1 MMEKIMLWLDE
12 KFSTPMAKLAE
23 QRHLRAVRDGI
34 VATLPIIIVGSFFL
48 IIAFPPVPA
57 DTAIALWAAENIVTI
72 LLPYRLT
79 MYIMSLYAA
88 WGIGYSLSKSYDM
101 DGVSGANLAVV
112 AFLMTMVPKVAE
124 GIGWV
129 LPMANMGGAG
139 MFVAIITS
147 ILAVELMRII
157 YKSNFKITMPE
168 QVPASVARSF
178 EALTPTAVVV
188 VLMTLI
194 TFIFGFDWHGFIAK
208 VMAPLVTTSDTLF
221 GVLVP
226 VILITLFW
234 SAGIHGVSVVGSVAR
249 PIWTVLLDANTKAAA
264 EGIALPHIAPE
275 PFYQW
280 FIWIGGAGSTI
291 GLVLL
296 MAFASKSVYSKSLGR
311 TALAPGLFNINEPL
325 IFGAPIVLNPILI
338 IPFILAP
345 VVLAIVSYTAMA
357 LELVARPFILAPWTL
372 PGPIGAFVATGGDW
386 RAIVLNIIC
395 IFIAMVIY
403 YPFFRIYDNKQ
414 LALEKEEVTL

>member
-57 DTAIALWAAENIVTI
+57 DTALALWAKENMVTI

-129 LPMANMGGAG
+129 LPMANLGGAG

-147 ILAVELMRII
+147 ILAVEIMRIV
-157 YKSNFKITMPE
+157 YKSNFKISMPE
-168 QVPASVARSF
+168 QVPTSVARSF

-188 VLMTLI
+188 VLMTFV
-194 TFIFGFDWHGFIAK
+194 TFIFGFDWHGFITK

-226 VILITLFW
+226 VVLITVFW
-234 SAGIHGVSVVGSVAR
+234 SAGIHGASVVGSVAR

-264 EGIALPHIAPE
+264 EGLALPHIAPE

-345 VVLAIVSYTAMA
+345 VVLAIVSYTAMT
-357 LELVARPFILAPWTL
+357 LHLVARPFIMAPWTL

-386 RAIVLNIIC
+386 RAIVLNVIC
-395 IFIAMVIY
+395 ILIAMVIY

-414 LALEKEEVTL
+414 LALEKEAL

>member
-23 QRHLRAVRDGI
+23 QRHLRAIRDGI
-34 VATLPIIIVGSFFL
+34 VATLPIIVVGSFFL

-57 DTAIALWAAENIVTI
+57 DTALALWAKENIVTI

-88 WGIGYSLSKSYDM
+88 WGIGYSLSKSYDL

-124 GIGWV
+124 GIGWA
-129 LPMANMGGAG
+129 LPMANLGGAG

-147 ILAVELMRII
+147 ILAVEIMRLV
-157 YKSNFKITMPE
+157 YKSNFKISMPE
-168 QVPASVARSF
+168 QVPTSVARSF

-188 VLMTLI
+188 VLMTFI

-234 SAGIHGVSVVGSVAR
+234 SAGIHGASVVGSVAR

-264 EGIALPHIAPE
+264 EGLPLPHIAPE

-357 LELVARPFILAPWTL
+357 LHLVARPFIMAPWTL

-386 RAIVLNIIC
+386 RASVLNVIGIV
-395 IFIAMVIY
+395 IAMVIY

-414 LALEKEEVTL
+414 LALETEES

>member
-57 DTAIALWAAENIVTI
+57 DTAIGLWASEHLVTI

-88 WGIGYSLSKSYDM
+88 WGIGYSLSRSYDM

-112 AFLMTMVPKVAE
+112 AFLMTIVPQAAE

-129 LPMANMGGAG
+129 LPMANLGGAG

-147 ILAVELMRII
+147 ILAVELMRLV
-157 YKSNFKITMPE
+157 YKSNFKISMPE

-178 EALTPTAVVV
+178 EALTPTALVVV
-188 VLMTLI
+188 IMTFI
-194 TFIFGFDWHGFIAK
+194 TFVFGFDWHGFIAK
-208 VMAPLVTTSDTLF
+208 VMAPLVTTSDTLV
-221 GVLVP
+221 GVLIP

-249 PIWTVLLDANTKAAA
+249 PIWTVLLDANTSAVANGA
-264 EGIALPHIAPE
+264 QILPHIAPE

-296 MAFASKSVYSKSLGR
+296 MAFASKSKYAKSLGR

-345 VVLAIVSYTAMA
+345 VVLAIVSYVAMA
-357 LELVARPFILAPWTL
+357 LNLVARPFILAPWTL

-386 RAIVLNIIC
+386 RAIVLNVIC
-395 IFIAMVIY
+395 IFIAAVIY
-403 YPFFRIYDNKQ
+403 YPFFKIYDNKQ
-414 LALEKEEVTL
+414 LELETMEE